1 MQGFGIIIG
10 AVVAI
15 VVLAAFETQILHHG
29 RVYLGFCWRIIV
41 GFGLVPAVVAIY
53 WRLRIP
59 ETPRFTVDVLGD
71 SDEAQRNVTEFLD
84 GRDHYE
90 NHVVVKNKHIA
101 KSFRAAFSTH
111 FSQWANLKVLIGC
124 AACWFFLD
132 IGYYGTSLN
141 TPVVLDAI
149 GYGAPTTKDNQK
161 IFDDLWNRATGT
173 AIISMCGTVPGYW
186 FTVFLVEPWGRK
198 PIQYMGFTFLTILF
212 LVMAIWLDELKADYK
227 TLFVVLYSFAHFFF
241 NFGPNAT
248 TFIIPAEV
256 FPSVVRLTGHGIS
269 AASGKAGAI
278 LAAQGFAVV
287 ARSDFGL
294 AGVMYIFSA
303 CCFMGLLFSFW
314 VPETKGLTLEEL
326 AGELVLCE
334 LDDDDNVMCSG
345 HVEVK
350 SPAVHVS

>member
-1 MQGFGIIIG
+1 MTKGRRAVAFQDLDDAAFSKAHVHAMLVAGSGFFADSYDTFVIGLIVPMLAWEYYNQSELPSTKADGWVKAASSWGNLVGHVSFAVLGDILGRKKVYGMELMILVVGALLCAVAAWPVNGNPDNVLIMLAVWRFILGVGVGGDYPVSAVITSEFASSARRGQYIAAVFAMQGFGIIIG

-132 IGYYGTSLN
+132 IG
-141 TPVVLDAI
+141 
-149 GYGAPTTKDNQK
+149 
-161 IFDDLWNRATGT
+161 
-173 AIISMCGTVPGYW
+173 
-186 FTVFLVEPWGRK
+186 
-198 PIQYMGFTFLTILF
+198 
-212 LVMAIWLDELKADYK
+212 
-227 TLFVVLYSFAHFFF
+227 
-241 NFGPNAT
+241 
-248 TFIIPAEV
+248 
-256 FPSVVRLTGHGIS
+256 
-269 AASGKAGAI
+269 
-278 LAAQGFAVV
+278 
-287 ARSDFGL
+287 
-294 AGVMYIFSA
+294 
-303 CCFMGLLFSFW
+303 
-314 VPETKGLTLEEL
+314 
-326 AGELVLCE
+326 
-334 LDDDDNVMCSG
+334 
-345 HVEVK
+345 
-350 SPAVHVS
+350 